1 MELFWRY
8 IHNSAEVA
16 HLIWLLVVLI
26 IDVDIRV
33 KFKIFPLQ
41 FKCRNKLFGE
51 TVIIP
56 FQSMFPFY
64 PPDNIRKALVGRW
77 RGAG

>member
-1 MELFWRY
+1 MLLQMELFWRY

-33 KFKIFPLQ
+33 KFKIFPPA
-41 FKCRNKLFGE
+41 
-51 TVIIP
+51 V
-56 FQSMFPFY
+56 
-64 PPDNIRKALVGRW
+64 
-77 RGAG
+77 